1 MQEAGYGQAGTVRSS
16 QVGGRWHGPV
26 YSNEREKVAMNNL
39 NRKDAR
45 PPRGQCRDIHGKES
59 KFERIE
65 IHMVVRTVSPRCQL
79 EVNLYT

>member
-1 MQEAGYGQAGTVRSS
+1 MRSS

-45 PPRGQCRDIHGKES
+45 PREDNAETFTEKKANSSG
-59 KFERIE
+59 
-65 IHMVVRTVSPRCQL
+65 
-79 EVNLYT
+79 